1 MLASYFFLLPLRDEA
16 GVALGSTAL
25 PVLFAASL
33 VLTMAVA
40 PSASALL
47 QRTPDKG
54 AALHLLYRAMALSII
69 GEAAYRRG
77 GGGEE
82 GGGLNDSRNVPLWSD

>member
-69 GEAAYRRG
+69 GEAA
-77 GGGEE
+77 
-82 GGGLNDSRNVPLWSD
+82 